1 MMEFRVQLF
10 PKKAERPKG
19 FFRGLKHIFVGL
31 PKPNQDD
38 TVELRVG
45 DPTEQ
50 GFFCVDVY
58 FKGVL
63 IGEIK
68 KKGIDELVEKGALA
82 GARYYD
88 KTRITISRLEPH
100 QYRNTPEYKA
110 WLEKQRPTPP

>member
-10 PKKAERPKG
+10 PKEAVKPKG
-19 FFRGLKHIFVGL
+19 LFRGLKRVLVGL
-31 PKPNQDD
+31 PKPNQGDALD
-38 TVELRVG
+38 LQVG
-45 DPTEQ
+45 DLTEH
-50 GFFCVDVY
+50 GFCCVDVY
-58 FKGVL
+58 YRGVL

-82 GARYYD
+82 GARYFD

-110 WLEKQRPTPP
+110 WLEKRGP